1 MARKHSFN
9 ICQRRQRQHIRDS
22 KLAESLDPS
31 MTETDESSQFGVSPS
46 SSEGT
51 KPSYGQVS
59 TCGKSWFGT
68 SSSNR
73 QHI

>member
-1 MARKHSFN
+1 MARQHCFN

-22 KLAESLDPS
+22 ELAETLEPPV
-31 MTETDESSQFGVSPS
+31 TETDESSQSGISPS

-51 KPSYGQVS
+51 KPSCSEVFI
-59 TCGKSWFGT
+59 CGKSWFVS

>member
-9 ICQRRQRQHIRDS
+9 TCQRRQRQHIRDS

-51 KPSYGQVS
+51 KRSRGQVF
-59 TCGKSWFGT
+59 TCGKSRF
-68 SSSNR
+68 SSSSSKG